1 VHIVLDISRLLGL
14 AWHGQPSGVDRVEI
28 AHARHWRG
36 LSSENVTFVAQSPWG
51 WFSALPDGFARSL
64 LVEADAVVAPG
75 KEGGLARFR
84 AMVAAAISRK
94 LWGGGRWALAQ
105 RLNQKKDS
113 IFLVISHRAV
123 HKEGAIAGVVAAGAR
138 FVPMLHDLI
147 PLTYPEYCRPHSSVQ
162 HEQRLRVI
170 SSLAAGVVTPTHH
183 VAREFQARM
192 RGMGLAQPP
201 VQAVGLG
208 LDLPAALP
216 NLTRPTV
223 TAIPP
228 PQARAD
234 ASPYFLMLGTIEPRK
249 NHLLALQ
256 IWREFAQA
264 GATGQPR
271 LLIVGRRGW
280 ENEGVFRLLERTDFA
295 GLVEERGRLPDS
307 EVAKLMRGAT
317 ALLAP
322 SFSEGYG
329 IPVAEALACGT
340 PVLASDIPPV
350 HEVGGDVPEYIH
362 PANFVGWSETIRA
375 MAHPGGAV
383 RQAQLQRLTAWQ
395 PPRWDHHFQAMER
408 FLEKLCG
415 REPQPEVQE
424 RALARLLQD

>member
-1 VHIVLDISRLLGL
+1 MHIVLDISRLLGL

-36 LSSENVTFVAQSPWG
+36 LPSHNVTFVAQSPWG
-51 WFSALPDGFARSL
+51 WFAALPDGFARSL
-64 LVEADAVVAPG
+64 LMEADAVVAPG

-84 AMVAAAISRK
+84 AMAAAAISRK

-123 HKEGAIAGVVAAGAR
+123 HKEAAIAGVVAAGAR

-170 SSLAAGVVTPTHH
+170 SALAAGVVTPTHH
-183 VAREFQARM
+183 VAWEFQSRLRA
-192 RGMGLAQPP
+192 MGLAQPP

-208 LDLPAALP
+208 LDLPAAVP
-216 NLTRPTV
+216 NFLR
-223 TAIPP
+223 APP
-228 PQARAD
+228 IHARTD
-234 ASPYFLMLGTIEPRK
+234 AKPYFLMLGTIEPRK

-256 IWREFAQA
+256 IWREFARGGGA
-264 GATGQPR
+264 GHPR

-280 ENEGVFRLLERTDFA
+280 ENEGVFRMLERTDFA
-295 GLVEERGRLPDS
+295 GLVEECGRLPDP
-307 EVAKLMRGAT
+307 EVAALLRGAT

-322 SFSEGYG
+322 SYTEGYG

-350 HEVGGDVPEYIH
+350 HEVGGDVPEYLH
-362 PANFVGWSETIRA
+362 PADFVGWSEAVRA
-375 MAHPGGAV
+375 VAQPGGAV
-383 RQAQLQRLTAWQ
+383 RHAQMQRMAAWNA
-395 PPRWDHHFQAMER
+395 PRWDHHFQAMER